1 MAIRFSATPEG
12 YRAFDASV
20 TKSGMKFTKPMID
33 GYLTGI
39 EQHPYYDKMAAVKKF
54 SMLHV
59 DVLLLL
65 RLFAR
70 SVRGGILEIG
80 PYIGGSSIAIGS
92 GVRDGG
98 GSPFVSIEHGG
109 VGEEL
114 GGIYSQHPHIPSS
127 DILGDLR
134 RNLEAEGLSNF
145 VTLIEGKSDAS
156 AVVQAVHEAHKQTRI
171 DLLFIDADG
180 AIDRDLASYRSLLSP
195 GALLVFDDYAATG
208 AQGKELMVRAQVDAA
223 VRVGRF
229 ESFGVYGWGTW
240 VGRLLS

>member
-1 MAIRFSATPEG
+1 
-12 YRAFDASV
+12 
-20 TKSGMKFTKPMID
+20 MID
-33 GYLTGI
+33 AYLSGI
-39 EQHPYYDKMAAVKKF
+39 ESHPYYAKMAATKKF

-59 DVLLLL
+59 EVLLLL

-70 SVRGGILEIG
+70 AARGGILEIG

-98 GSPFVSIEHGG
+98 GSPFVSVEHGG

-114 GGIYSQHPHIPSS
+114 GGIYSQHPQIPSS

-134 RNLEAEGLSNF
+134 RNLDAEGLTGF
-145 VTLIEGKSDAS
+145 VTLIEGKSDAPD
-156 AVVQAVHEAHKQTRI
+156 VVQAVHEACKDALI

-180 AIDRDLASYRSLLSP
+180 QIDRDLASYGSLLSP
-195 GALLVFDDYAATG
+195 NALLVFDDYTATG
-208 AQGKELMVRAQVDAA
+208 AQGKELVVHAQVDAA
-223 VRVGRF
+223 VQAGRF

-240 VGRLLS
+240 IGRRLG